1 MCGFSRTETK
11 TTAADADDVEVT
23 LYPEELEDQ
32 AAIQRL
38 YDKGIHDS
46 GSKNKREDFS
56 DMVAH
61 KAAQQKRK
69 IAAEDEEKKES
80 FMF

>member
-1 MCGFSRTETK
+1 MK
-11 TTAADADDVEVT
+11 TTAAAADVVEVT
-23 LYPEELEDQ
+23 LDPEELEDQ

-38 YDKGIHDS
+38 YDQGIQENRL
-46 GSKNKREDFS
+46 KNKREDFS

-69 IAAEDEEKKES
+69 MAAKDEGKKES
-80 FMF
+80 FKF